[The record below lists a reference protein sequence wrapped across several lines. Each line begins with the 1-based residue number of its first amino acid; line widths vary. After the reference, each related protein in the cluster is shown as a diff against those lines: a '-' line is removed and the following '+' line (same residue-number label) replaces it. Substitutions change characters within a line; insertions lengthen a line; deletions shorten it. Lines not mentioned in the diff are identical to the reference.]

1 MFIIILFFQAQSRST
16 TPVPFWLKTE
26 DEEQVP
32 ELTLPRSS
40 DDLLIDSNQA
50 FRAAGVYEVLRH
62 YYLLL
67 RLSLFRFEDFCAALA
82 SEEQSNL
89 LSEVRIYEKM
99 QFLSKSA
106 SNGQLYC
113 CKSEV
118 SQECRSRGGNSL
130 IPQFWAHQL
139 SLFGPG
145 G

>member
-1 MFIIILFFQAQSRST
+1 MVYIFLYFFQAQSRST

-89 LSEVRIYEKM
+89 LSEVNIYEKM

-106 SNGQLYC
+106 SFKLHT
-113 CKSEV
+113 ER
-118 SQECRSRGGNSL
+118 E
-130 IPQFWAHQL
+130 L
-139 SLFGPG
+139 SSNNIMF
-145 G
+145 

>member
-1 MFIIILFFQAQSRST
+1 LQAQSRST

-89 LSEVRIYEKM
+89 LSEVSIIYEKM

-106 SNGQLYC
+106 SFKLKFIY
-113 CKSEV
+113 SEKATKICEISTV
-118 SQECRSRGGNSL
+118 DL
-130 IPQFWAHQL
+130 TVAT
-139 SLFGPG
+139 
-145 G
+145 